1 MKRAPTAA
9 ERRHM
14 GRVAALDCILCDHLG
29 LGATPAQVH
38 HVREGQGMS
47 QRASNY
53 LTVALCQ
60 EHHLGGTGLHGL
72 GTREFERRYK
82 LTELDLLAMTISRLG

>member
-1 MKRAPTAA
+1 MTGKRYMQ
-9 ERRHM
+9 E
-14 GRVAALDCILCDHLG
+14 VAQVPCVLCRHLG
-29 LGATPAQVH
+29 LGRTPAQVH

-53 LTVALCQ
+53 LTVALCP
-60 EHHLGGTGLHGL
+60 EHHQGKTGLHGL

-82 LTELDLLAMTISRLG
+82 LTELDLLAMTIEEVYRL